1 MLLLILPFTGSCLVA
16 PLPEDL
22 SRPEEE
28 LWLPDWSGLSELSGL
43 SEPSGLS
50 EFSGLS
56 SAGGAALLI
65 SNVRDAGAG
74 VLYLDSHVLNSP
86 KSNSALIVWVPTND
100 SPGFVHLSTAVPSSP
115 TETISASGFS
125 IIIEMNITLQ
135 LVLVNSL
142 HAGNDIKILFL
153 CSENFFRKLDSGRP
167 VHSR

>member
-1 MLLLILPFTGSCLVA
+1 MLLVLPLTGSRLVA

-43 SEPSGLS
+43 SES
-50 EFSGLS
+50 SGLS

-86 KSNSALIVWVPTND
+86 QSNSALIVWVPTND

-115 TETISASGFS
+115 TKLYLHPGFHYHRN
-125 IIIEMNITLQ
+125 EHNPAACPGKLP
-135 LVLVNSL
+135 VLWQ
-142 HAGNDIKILFL
+142 
-153 CSENFFRKLDSGRP
+153 
-167 VHSR
+167 